1 MKLKLGNEMTSTVSR
16 EKKMRLFLVLYIV
29 SLVIRIII
37 ISKYKTIS
45 FIVILIAMG
54 FMLMGVYEF
63 RKWKQ
68 EFEGERE

>member
-1 MKLKLGNEMTSTVSR
+1 MKLKLGNEMTLRKSR
-16 EKKMRLFLVLYIV
+16 EKKMRLFLVLYII
-29 SLVIRIII
+29 SLAISII

-45 FIVILIAMG
+45 FIMILIAMG

-68 EFEGERE
+68 EFEGGSE